1 MAITIEGG
9 IDIGG
14 NITIGAG
21 TTPPPPPPAPS
32 IYSGSGIFNGAYFDV
47 TETAGLS
54 FGSGDFTIE
63 AWIYPTGAGSNRR
76 FFSQTYFT
84 SSITQQCLRQTSG
97 NKLQYFFN
105 QDGSGLINITGSTN
119 LNFNAWNHCAIVRSG
134 STFTL
139 YQNGVSVASGSY
151 GGSLP
156 NMITAGLVL
165 GISNAGVT
173 ENWAGNISNYRIVKG
188 VAVYT
193 GAYTIP
199 TSEFTTTQSANPF
212 GGSNT
217 SAISAGQTQLL
228 LNTFTNEA
236 VNTDNSGYSVTVTNN
251 GVTSETLNPF
261 LTPADMFAVA
271 WSPPTIANP
280 SGLFAAVGYGDI
292 TPYPLYATSS
302 DGITWTAPAQ
312 MGGSGSNPT
321 SINAV
326 TVNSSGLFVAV
337 GSDGQYGYPA
347 YSTSTDGTTWT
358 APALM
363 NGSNVMAN
371 MRAVAVNSSGLFVSL
386 GSNSSGRPVY
396 ATSSDGT
403 TWTTPTLITGST
415 SIAYMVSIAVNS
427 SGLFVA
433 VGYNGTYQPLYST
446 STNGSNWTVPALMN
460 GSTAGAVMDGVTV
473 NSSGLF
479 VAVGGQDLTGYPL
492 YATSSNGSTWTT
504 PALMNGSTSFATMT
518 SVAVNSSGL
527 FVAIGQEQDPNAYPL
542 YATSSNGSNWTT
554 PARMNGST
562 TPAYVF
568 GVAVNTSGLFVA
580 VGYEPTT
587 TYPRYAKSSNGSNW
601 TTPAY
606 SP

>member
-1 MAITIEGG
+1 MSGITITGSVTINQG
-9 IDIGG
+9 VS
-14 NITIGAG
+14 IGAG
-21 TTPPPPPPAPS
+21 SSPPPAPS
-32 IYSGSGIFNGAYFDV
+32 IYSGSGIFIGANFDV

-54 FGSGDFTIE
+54 FGSSDFTIE

-76 FFSQTYFT
+76 FFSQTYYT
-84 SSITQQCLRQTSG
+84 TSITQQCLRQTSG

-105 QDGSGLINITGSTN
+105 LDGSGLINITGSTN

-156 NMITAGLVL
+156 NMITADLLL
-165 GISNAGVT
+165 GASNAGVT

-193 GAYTIP
+193 GAYTVP

-251 GVTSETLNPF
+251 GVASDTLNPF
-261 LTPADMFAVA
+261 LTPADMFSVA

-292 TPYPLYATSS
+292 TNYPLYATSS
-302 DGITWTAPAQ
+302 DGITWTTPAQ

-504 PALMNGSTSFATMT
+504 PALMNGSTSFAMMT

-601 TTPAY
+601 TTPTY